1 MVWIIIF
8 IVVVV
13 IVVANVKSDK
23 KPPDKYIRYPDSIIK
38 SDNERKVRIANGE
51 HDDMY
56 LAYKDHH
63 KWKSL
68 EKIEQYIKE
77 KREESWH
84 YWQDNRLE
92 YKVLMELSR
101 EIETHRAEELQKTIT
116 SDQVYQLS
124 YTELLEYFRMITYNP
139 HIYKGFNTKQ
149 LTQALEQASF
159 EKFHPELITK
169 TPSTALKWINAR
181 ENAGE
186 YIGNKLK
193 DIAEEMQQKELPD
206 EAYKRQRKNI
216 QSNIS
221 KAKKEG
227 DWLKTEELEQKL
239 INLENQKP
247 KI

>member
-139 HIYKGFNTKQ
+139 
-149 LTQALEQASF
+149 
-159 EKFHPELITK
+159 
-169 TPSTALKWINAR
+169 
-181 ENAGE
+181 
-186 YIGNKLK
+186 
-193 DIAEEMQQKELPD
+193 
-206 EAYKRQRKNI
+206 
-216 QSNIS
+216 
-221 KAKKEG
+221 
-227 DWLKTEELEQKL
+227 
-239 INLENQKP
+239 
-247 KI
+247 